1 MAQMKYYYELTISS
15 SPHVHSPVTTQTIM
29 RDVLI
34 ALAPAMVGSVVF
46 FGARALTVTLVSVL
60 ACVFFEWA
68 YCRLMHKHCKVYD
81 LSAVVTGVL
90 LAFVCPPTIP
100 YWILIIGDFFAI
112 ILVKMLFGGIGR
124 NIVNPALAARA
135 FMFSWPVAMSTWIKA
150 GWENQ
155 ASLFSSADI
164 VTAATPLA
172 SMHQGVFDPAAGTV
186 RDMFFG
192 NVGGCIGETSAA
204 LLLVGF
210 VYLLVRKVITWHTPV
225 VFIATVFVLYLA
237 FTGDVMMAVS
247 QILAGGLFIGAIF
260 MATDYVTTPITTRGR
275 VVFALGCG
283 VITFIIR
290 YFCAYPEGVSFS
302 ILIMNILTPFIEK
315 WTAKEP
321 LGGVK

>member
-1 MAQMKYYYELTISS
+1 MAKLTVSAA
-15 SPHVHSPVTTQTIM
+15 PHIHSGASTNRIMLDVIIALLPATAASVIIFGLKSLIVIAACVITALVGEALFNIVTKRKQTI
-29 RDVLI
+29 
-34 ALAPAMVGSVVF
+34 G
-46 FGARALTVTLVSVL
+46 
-60 ACVFFEWA
+60 
-68 YCRLMHKHCKVYD
+68 D
-81 LSAVVTGVL
+81 LSAVVTGLL
-90 LAFVCPPTIP
+90 LALNLSTNVPAWQCVVGT
-100 YWILIIGDFFAI
+100 LFAI
-112 ILVKMLFGGIGR
+112 ICVKCLFGGLGC
-124 NIVNPALAARA
+124 NFANPAITGRVFMLVA
-135 FMFSWPVAMSTWIKA
+135 FSAVAGGANPT
-150 GWENQ
+150 
-155 ASLFSSADI
+155 I
-164 VTAATPLA
+164 VDLTTSATPLEQLGKGETLEL
-172 SMHQGVFDPAAGTV
+172 MDLFLGLH
-186 RDMFFG
+186 
-192 NVGGCIGETSAA
+192 GGAIGETCILA
-204 LLLVGF
+204 LIIGF

>member
-1 MAQMKYYYELTISS
+1 MAKLTVSAA
-15 SPHVHSPVTTQTIM
+15 PHIHSGASTNRIM
-29 RDVLI
+29 LDVLI
-34 ALAPAMVGSVVF
+34 ALLPATVASVVI
-46 FGARALTVTLVSVL
+46 FGLKSLIVIA
-60 ACVFFEWA
+60 ACVITALVGEALFNIVTK
-68 YCRLMHKHCKVYD
+68 RKQTIGD
-81 LSAVVTGVL
+81 LSAVVTGLL
-90 LAFVCPPTIP
+90 LALNLSTNVPAWQCV
-100 YWILIIGDFFAI
+100 IGTLFAI
-112 ILVKMLFGGIGR
+112 ICVKCLFGGLGC
-124 NIVNPALAARA
+124 NFANPAITGRVFMLVA
-135 FMFSWPVAMSTWIKA
+135 FSAVAGGANPT
-150 GWENQ
+150 
-155 ASLFSSADI
+155 I
-164 VTAATPLA
+164 VDLTTSATPLEQLGKGETLEL
-172 SMHQGVFDPAAGTV
+172 MDLFLGLH
-186 RDMFFG
+186 
-192 NVGGCIGETSAA
+192 GGAIGETCILA
-204 LLLVGF
+204 LIIGF

-237 FTGDVMMAVS
+237 FTGDVMMALS

>member
-1 MAQMKYYYELTISS
+1 MAKLTVSAA
-15 SPHVHSPVTTQTIM
+15 PHIHSGASTSRIM
-29 RDVLI
+29 LDVLI
-34 ALAPAMVGSVVF
+34 ALLPATAAAVVI
-46 FGARALTVTLVSVL
+46 FGIKSLIVIA
-60 ACVFFEWA
+60 ACVLTAVVGEALFNIVTK
-68 YCRLMHKHCKVYD
+68 RKQTIGD
-81 LSAVVTGVL
+81 LSAVVTGLL
-90 LAFVCPPTIP
+90 LALNLSTNVPAWQCVVGT
-100 YWILIIGDFFAI
+100 LFAI
-112 ILVKMLFGGIGR
+112 VCVKCLFGGLGC
-124 NIVNPALAARA
+124 NFANPAITGRVFMLVA
-135 FMFSWPVAMSTWIKA
+135 FSAVAGGANPT
-150 GWENQ
+150 
-155 ASLFSSADI
+155 I
-164 VTAATPLA
+164 VELTTSATPLEQLGKGET
-172 SMHQGVFDPAAGTV
+172 MELMDLFLGLH
-186 RDMFFG
+186 
-192 NVGGCIGETSAA
+192 GGAIGETCILA
-204 LLLVGF
+204 LILGF

>member
-1 MAQMKYYYELTISS
+1 MAKLTVSAA
-15 SPHVHSPVTTQTIM
+15 PHIHSGASTNRIMLDVIIALLPATVASVVIFGLKSLIVIAACVITALVGEALFNIVTKRKQTI
-29 RDVLI
+29 
-34 ALAPAMVGSVVF
+34 G
-46 FGARALTVTLVSVL
+46 
-60 ACVFFEWA
+60 
-68 YCRLMHKHCKVYD
+68 D
-81 LSAVVTGVL
+81 LSAVVTGLL
-90 LAFVCPPTIP
+90 LALNLSTNVPAWQCV
-100 YWILIIGDFFAI
+100 IGTLFAI
-112 ILVKMLFGGIGR
+112 ICVKCLFGGLGC
-124 NIVNPALAARA
+124 NFANPAITGRVFMLVA
-135 FMFSWPVAMSTWIKA
+135 FSAVAGGANPT
-150 GWENQ
+150 
-155 ASLFSSADI
+155 I
-164 VTAATPLA
+164 VDLTTSATPLEQLGKGETLEL
-172 SMHQGVFDPAAGTV
+172 MDLFLGLH
-186 RDMFFG
+186 
-192 NVGGCIGETSAA
+192 GGAIGETCILA
-204 LLLVGF
+204 LIIGF

-237 FTGDVMMAVS
+237 FTGDVMMALS

>member
-1 MAQMKYYYELTISS
+1 MAKLTVSAA
-15 SPHVHSPVTTQTIM
+15 PHIHSGASTNRIMLDVIIALLPATAASVIIFGLKSLIVIAACVITALVGEALFNIVTKRKQTI
-29 RDVLI
+29 
-34 ALAPAMVGSVVF
+34 G
-46 FGARALTVTLVSVL
+46 
-60 ACVFFEWA
+60 
-68 YCRLMHKHCKVYD
+68 D
-81 LSAVVTGVL
+81 LSAVVTGLL
-90 LAFVCPPTIP
+90 LALNLSTNVPAWQCVVGT
-100 YWILIIGDFFAI
+100 LFAI
-112 ILVKMLFGGIGR
+112 VCVKCLFGGLGC
-124 NIVNPALAARA
+124 NFANPAITGRVFMLVA
-135 FMFSWPVAMSTWIKA
+135 FSAVAGGANPT
-150 GWENQ
+150 
-155 ASLFSSADI
+155 I
-164 VTAATPLA
+164 VELTTSATPLEQLGKGETLKL
-172 SMHQGVFDPAAGTV
+172 MDLFLGLH
-186 RDMFFG
+186 
-192 NVGGCIGETSAA
+192 GGAIGETCILA
-204 LLLVGF
+204 LIIGF

>member
-1 MAQMKYYYELTISS
+1 MAKLTVSAA
-15 SPHVHSPVTTQTIM
+15 PHIHSGASTNRIMLDVIIALLPATAASVIIFGLKSLIVIAACVITALVGEALFNIVTKRKQTI
-29 RDVLI
+29 
-34 ALAPAMVGSVVF
+34 G
-46 FGARALTVTLVSVL
+46 
-60 ACVFFEWA
+60 
-68 YCRLMHKHCKVYD
+68 D
-81 LSAVVTGVL
+81 LSAVVTGLL
-90 LAFVCPPTIP
+90 LALNLSTNVPAWQCVVGT
-100 YWILIIGDFFAI
+100 LFAI
-112 ILVKMLFGGIGR
+112 VCVKCLFGGLGG
-124 NIVNPALAARA
+124 NFANPAITGRVFMLVA
-135 FMFSWPVAMSTWIKA
+135 FSAVAGGANPT
-150 GWENQ
+150 
-155 ASLFSSADI
+155 I
-164 VTAATPLA
+164 VELTTSATPLEQLGKGETLEL
-172 SMHQGVFDPAAGTV
+172 MDLFLGLH
-186 RDMFFG
+186 
-192 NVGGCIGETSAA
+192 GGAIGETCILA
-204 LLLVGF
+204 LILGF

>member
-1 MAQMKYYYELTISS
+1 MAKLTVSAA
-15 SPHVHSPVTTQTIM
+15 PHIHSGASTNRIMLDVVIALLPAAVASVVIFGLKSLIVIAACVITALVGEALFNIVTKRKQTI
-29 RDVLI
+29 
-34 ALAPAMVGSVVF
+34 G
-46 FGARALTVTLVSVL
+46 
-60 ACVFFEWA
+60 
-68 YCRLMHKHCKVYD
+68 D
-81 LSAVVTGVL
+81 LSAVVTGLL
-90 LAFVCPPTIP
+90 LALNLSTNVPAWQCV
-100 YWILIIGDFFAI
+100 IGTLFAI
-112 ILVKMLFGGIGR
+112 ICVKCLFGGLGC
-124 NIVNPALAARA
+124 NFANPAITGRVFMLVA
-135 FMFSWPVAMSTWIKA
+135 FSAVAGGANPT
-150 GWENQ
+150 
-155 ASLFSSADI
+155 I
-164 VTAATPLA
+164 VDVTTSATPLEQLGKGETLDLLDLFLGL
-172 SMHQGVFDPAAGTV
+172 H
-186 RDMFFG
+186 
-192 NVGGCIGETSAA
+192 GGAIGETCILA
-204 LLLVGF
+204 LIIGF

-237 FTGDVMMAVS
+237 FTGDVMMALS

>member
-1 MAQMKYYYELTISS
+1 MAKLTVSAA
-15 SPHVHSPVTTQTIM
+15 PHIHSGASTNRIMLDVIIALLPATAASVIIFGLKSLIVIAACVITALVGEALFNIVTKRKQTI
-29 RDVLI
+29 
-34 ALAPAMVGSVVF
+34 G
-46 FGARALTVTLVSVL
+46 
-60 ACVFFEWA
+60 
-68 YCRLMHKHCKVYD
+68 D
-81 LSAVVTGVL
+81 LSAVVTGLL
-90 LAFVCPPTIP
+90 LALNLSTNVPVWQCVVGT
-100 YWILIIGDFFAI
+100 LFAI
-112 ILVKMLFGGIGR
+112 ICVKCLFGGLGC
-124 NIVNPALAARA
+124 NFANPAITGRVFMLVA
-135 FMFSWPVAMSTWIKA
+135 FSAVAGGANPTIV
-150 GWENQ
+150 
-155 ASLFSSADI
+155 DI
-164 VTAATPLA
+164 TTSATPLEQLGKGETLELLDLFLGL
-172 SMHQGVFDPAAGTV
+172 H
-186 RDMFFG
+186 
-192 NVGGCIGETSAA
+192 GGAIGETCILA
-204 LLLVGF
+204 LIIGF

-237 FTGDVMMAVS
+237 FTGDVMMAIS